1 MFGAKQQAPHGGML
15 QRGGSIVLIS
25 GTLRLAA
32 AFIQNW
38 SHYDE
43 RIRPMKLVGIEAL
56 GRSVSSIGF
65 GCASLGGRIGVQ
77 KGIEA
82 LERAYEAGITWY
94 DVAPS
99 YGDGMAESILGKF
112 ASMKRDSI
120 CVCTKV
126 GMRPA
131 DTSAAM
137 RLLKPMARIAV
148 AAFPG
153 LTGRSQVRPKPF
165 KVQLSAELI
174 RKSVEESLRVRP
186 ETSGRI
192 AEFSEH
198 EAD

>member
-1 MFGAKQQAPHGGML
+1 MSA
-15 QRGGSIVLIS
+15 
-25 GTLRLAA
+25 
-32 AFIQNW
+32 
-38 SHYDE
+38 
-43 RIRPMKLVGIEAL
+43 MKLVCIEAL

-174 RKSVEESLRVRP
+174 TKSVEESLRRLRTDYVDVLALHRRTGADALP
-186 ETSGRI
+186 DSAPLTRDLLLRI
-192 AEFSEH
+192 HRDDSSRSAPPAF
-198 EAD
+198 